1 MKKNYVDETD
11 IRIKDNVCYIE
22 KTVVV
27 YYIALNVITVSK
39 AFETA
44 LIVGNDRALFSSER
58 IVSGGAGNCGGDSRY
73 CVWNSFYGSDINV
86 ARNNKN
92 YKLHN
97 GNIRH
102 TNFKPRNIILFYFLL
117 IMLSKHGSVIL

>member
-73 CVWNSFYGSDINV
+73 CV
-86 ARNNKN
+86 
-92 YKLHN
+92 
-97 GNIRH
+97 
-102 TNFKPRNIILFYFLL
+102 
-117 IMLSKHGSVIL
+117 